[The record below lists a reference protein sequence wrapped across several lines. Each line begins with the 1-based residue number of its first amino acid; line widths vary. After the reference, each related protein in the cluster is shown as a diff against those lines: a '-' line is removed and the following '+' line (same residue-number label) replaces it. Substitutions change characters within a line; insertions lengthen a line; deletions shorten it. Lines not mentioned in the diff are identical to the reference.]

1 MTDVGADS
9 QSAHVTSKLEFWKHP
24 DMMAQWPFAQ
34 EYEMTYSLSGGVL
47 EVRTTITNLSTD
59 PMPISIGF
67 HTLYQIPGIPRD
79 QWTAHFAAR
88 THVAADEHKL
98 STGVMTP
105 TGLPDELPLGGASL
119 PDQFNNADAWRFGG
133 PEMPKGPGI
142 SFDDGFTDLVRD
154 ADGRAHFWVEA
165 GGKKVEV
172 MFGPNFPSATVWLP
186 PGRPFI
192 AFESLAAII
201 DGLNLARQ
209 GKYPALQIL
218 SPGQKWT
225 GSFWIKGTGF

>member
-1 MTDVGADS
+1 
-9 QSAHVTSKLEFWKHP
+9 
-24 DMMAQWPFAQ
+24 MAQWPFAQ

-59 PMPISIGF
+59 PMPISIGY
-67 HTLYQIPGIPRD
+67 HTLYQIPGVPRD
-79 QWTAHFAAR
+79 QWTAHIPAR
-88 THVAADEHKL
+88 AHVAADEYKL
-98 STGVMTP
+98 STGQMPP
-105 TGLPDELPLGGASL
+105 TGLPDLLPLGGPSL
-119 PDQFNNADAWRFGG
+119 PDAFNSADAWRSAG

-142 SFDDGFTDLVRD
+142 SFDDGFADLVRD

-172 MFGPNFPSATVWLP
+172 MFGPNYPVATIWLP

-192 AFESLAAII
+192 AFESLTAII

-218 SPGQKWT
+218 PPGEKWT
-225 GSFWIKGTGF
+225 GSFWIKASGI